1 MQHRKYIISEFMNT
15 NVITIPN
22 NATLKQAVEVMIKS
36 KTNGLVVINESNKV
50 AGILSSWDIIQHI
63 VPDYLEE
70 DAHLASFESGD
81 VLIQRTIESANDPI
95 AKFMTANVHVV
106 KPHETLMEAATI
118 LSEFKIRQLPVV
130 NDDGV
135 LVGYLNRTD
144 IKEAIGDI
152 LGIIEN

>member
-1 MQHRKYIISEFMNT
+1 
-15 NVITIPN
+15 
-22 NATLKQAVEVMIKS
+22 MIKN
-36 KTNGLVVINESNKV
+36 KTNGLVVIDESSKV

-70 DAHLASFESGD
+70 DMHLASFESGD
-81 VLIQRTIESANDPI
+81 VLIKRTLGAADDPI
-95 AKFMTANVHVV
+95 TKFMTSNVHVV
-106 KPHETLMEAATI
+106 KPHETLMEAAAI

-130 NDDGV
+130 DDNGV

-152 LGIIEN
+152 LGITQ

>member
-1 MQHRKYIISEFMNT
+1 MQHRKYIISEFMNA
-15 NVITIPN
+15 NVITILK
-22 NATLKQAVEVMIKS
+22 NATLKQAVEAMIKN
-36 KTNGLVVINESNKV
+36 KTNGLVVIDESNKV

-70 DAHLASFESGD
+70 DMHLASFESGD
-81 VLIQRTIESANDPI
+81 VLIKRTLEAVDDPI
-95 AKFMTANVHVV
+95 TKFMTSNVHVV
-106 KPHETLMEAATI
+106 KPHETLMEAAAI

-130 NDDGV
+130 DDSGV

-152 LGIIEN
+152 LGIIQ

>member
-15 NVITIPN
+15 NVITISK
-22 NATLKQAVEVMIKS
+22 NATLKQAVEAMIKN
-36 KTNGLVVINESNKV
+36 KTNGLVVIDESSKV

-70 DAHLASFESGD
+70 DMHLASFESGD
-81 VLIQRTIESANDPI
+81 VLIKRTLGAADDPI
-95 AKFMTANVHVV
+95 TKFMTSNVHVV
-106 KPHETLMEAATI
+106 KPHETLMEAAAI

-130 NDDGV
+130 DDNGV

-152 LGIIEN
+152 LGITQ

>member
-70 DAHLASFESGD
+70 DMHLASFESGD
-81 VLIQRTIESANDPI
+81 VLIQRTKETANDPI
-95 AKFMTANVHVV
+95 AKFMTAKVHTV
-106 KPHETLMEAATI
+106 KPQETLMEAAAI
-118 LSEFKIRQLPVV
+118 LSEFRIRQLPVV
-130 NDDGV
+130 DDNGV
-135 LVGYLNRTD
+135 LIGYINRTD

-152 LGIIEN
+152 LGIIK

>member
-1 MQHRKYIISEFMNT
+1 MQYRKYIISEFMNT

-70 DAHLASFESGD
+70 DMHLASFESGD
-81 VLIQRTIESANDPI
+81 VLIQRTKETANDSI
-95 AKFMTANVHVV
+95 AKFMTAKVHTV
-106 KPHETLMEAATI
+106 KPQETLMEAAAI
-118 LSEFKIRQLPVV
+118 LSEFRIRQLPVV
-130 NDDGV
+130 DDNGV
-135 LVGYLNRTD
+135 LIGYINRTD

-152 LGIIEN
+152 LGIIK